1 MKNPPTKHHELLALA
16 LTDYDAIAKNPRYEI
31 DMCYWHVPTG
41 KTTCSVCL
49 AGCVMANS
57 LDAVPDHIFD
67 PGDFSAAWCKALTIL
82 NDLREGR
89 LGWDWSKVY
98 PVTLHHHNRTQW
110 RIDMQH
116 LLEYLQLQDL

>member
-1 MKNPPTKHHELLALA
+1 MKNPPTKLHELLALA
-16 LTDYDAIAKNPRYEI
+16 LTDHDTIAKNPRYEI
-31 DMCYWHVPTG
+31 DMNYWHVPKG
-41 KTTCSVCL
+41 KTTCNVCL
-49 AGCVMANS
+49 AGCVMVNS
-57 LDAVPDHIFD
+57 LDAVHNQLFYPN
-67 PGDFSAAWCKALTIL
+67 DFSAAWSAALMIL

-89 LGWDWSKVY
+89 LGRGLPKVY